1 MPLRLLRHLRKVAA
15 EMAAVV
21 GDAPMQRLFSG
32 DTCTQGGERVGPRLH
47 GLEVAA
53 GSAEVRRDELVG
65 EEVWEGRTG

>member
-1 MPLRLLRHLRKVAA
+1 
-15 EMAAVV
+15 
-21 GDAPMQRLFSG
+21 MQRLFSG